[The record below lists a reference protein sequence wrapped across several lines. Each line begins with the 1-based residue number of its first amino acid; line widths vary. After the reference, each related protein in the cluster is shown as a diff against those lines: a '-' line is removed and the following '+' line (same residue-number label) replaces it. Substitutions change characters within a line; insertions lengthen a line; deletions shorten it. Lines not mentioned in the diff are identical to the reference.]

1 MKVAIIGTGAMGCLF
16 GAKFS
21 PNNDVLLMTYNQ
33 AIADSLNHNG
43 LTVKEPD
50 DSETHYTQHLQAYPS
65 GRYDQSVD
73 LVIIL
78 VKTPQ
83 TGDALKQN
91 LKLIGPDTIVL
102 TLQNGLG
109 NYEEINKYVDAKQ
122 IVLGTTN
129 HNSVLL
135 GDGTIFH
142 SGAGITTIGSLKVS
156 SDKLQ
161 LIAEL
166 FHASG
171 FECDVSDNI
180 GYLLWRKL
188 FVNLAINAFTYITL
202 TPIGFISQ
210 NTHAQDVVKKII
222 FEAVTVAKADGHDF
236 DAEEVF
242 SFINNVSATHLMG
255 YSSMSQD
262 RKRGAKTEIDW
273 INGSVV
279 KLAKQY
285 HIPAPYNELIVAL
298 VHAIEDGDD
307 YNRTI
312 LK

>member
-1 MKVAIIGTGAMGCLF
+1 MKIAIVGTGAMGCLF

-21 PNNDVLLMTYNQ
+21 LNNDVLLMTYNQ
-33 AIADSLNHNG
+33 QIADSLNQTG
-43 LTVKEPD
+43 ILVTEPD
-50 DSETHYTQHLQAYPS
+50 NSATHYQNHLHAYPS
-65 GRYDQSVD
+65 GHYDQPVD
-73 LVIIL
+73 VLIIL

-83 TGDALKQN
+83 TDDALKQN

-109 NYEEINKYVDAKQ
+109 NYEEINKYVNAEQ

-135 GDGTIFH
+135 GEGKIFH
-142 SGAGITTIGSLKVS
+142 SGAGITTIGSPKVPA
-156 SDKLQ
+156 DKLQ
-161 LIAEL
+161 QLAEL
-166 FHASG
+166 FRSSG
-171 FECDVSDNI
+171 FECAVSDNI

-188 FVNLAINAFTYITL
+188 FVNIAINSFTYLTL

-210 NTHAQDVVKKII
+210 NEHAQDVVKKII
-222 FEAVTVAKADGHDF
+222 FEAVTVAKADGQNF

-273 INGSVV
+273 INGSVA

-285 HIPAPYNELIVAL
+285 HISAPYNELIVAL
-298 VHAIEDGDD
+298 VHAVEDADA
-307 YNRTI
+307 YNRT